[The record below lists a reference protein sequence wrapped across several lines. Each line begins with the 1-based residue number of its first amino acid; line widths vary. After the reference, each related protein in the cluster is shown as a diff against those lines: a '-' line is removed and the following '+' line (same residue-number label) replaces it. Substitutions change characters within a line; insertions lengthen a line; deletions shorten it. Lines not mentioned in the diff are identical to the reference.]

1 MVTSDKD
8 DERHEV
14 PDCSDQDYDRKY
26 VDHEDAFD
34 DLFRVY
40 RRVREI
46 RSEVNGFRMEIGRV
60 SG

>member
-8 DERHEV
+8 DERHDIS
-14 PDCSDQDYDRKY
+14 DCSDQDYDRKY
-26 VDHEDAFD
+26 VDHEDLLD

-40 RRVREI
+40 RSVREI
-46 RSEVNGFRMEIGRV
+46 RSEVNCFQLEIGRV